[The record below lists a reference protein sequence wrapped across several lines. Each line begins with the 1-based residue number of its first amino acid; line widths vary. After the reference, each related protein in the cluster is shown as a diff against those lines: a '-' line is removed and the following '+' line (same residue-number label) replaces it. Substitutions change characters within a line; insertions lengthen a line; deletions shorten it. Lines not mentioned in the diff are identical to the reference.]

1 MQPEIAPEPADARG
15 HASREVERT
24 TIGESY
30 YE

>member
-15 HASREVERT
+15 QPTEVEKT
-24 TIGESY
+24 TIGESQ